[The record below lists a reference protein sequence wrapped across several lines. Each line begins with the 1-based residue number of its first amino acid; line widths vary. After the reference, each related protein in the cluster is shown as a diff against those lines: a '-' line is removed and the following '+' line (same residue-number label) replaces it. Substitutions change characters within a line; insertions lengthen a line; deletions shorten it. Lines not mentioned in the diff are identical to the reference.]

1 MPSRAVYSKFISHGF
16 DIAASD
22 YNRLDA
28 LESDEDLSML
38 FQVLARHKD
47 SLGASPVI
55 TANMVVG
62 NPDFDKI
69 RLSDFSQYFY
79 EPVTETLKRYP
90 GRERVESI
98 WKEGY
103 SSGLFF
109 PQFHGREHVNTI
121 RWMKALRM
129 QSPAILFTFEN
140 HTTFSGEG
148 DYNFMEVLDY
158 DTPSDIPVM
167 KESLTE
173 GLDLFEK
180 IFGYRSKTFIPP
192 CYTWN
197 SDVEETL
204 FQNGVIYL
212 QGLLVQSIPTGSFGH
227 YNKKYHFLGSRN
239 RLGQYYLVRN
249 CFFEPSLSKSSESV
263 NECLNRIDI
272 AFRWNKPAVIGTHRI
287 NYIGSL
293 DRHNREKN
301 LRLLDDLLTAL
312 LKKWPDAEFLTSD
325 KLGDLIAGD
334 IRNQAD

>member
-1 MPSRAVYSKFISHGF
+1 
-16 DIAASD
+16 
-22 YNRLDA
+22 
-28 LESDEDLSML
+28 
-38 FQVLARHKD
+38 
-47 SLGASPVI
+47 
-55 TANMVVG
+55 MVVG

-90 GRERVESI
+90 GRERVEAI

-121 RWMKALRM
+121 RWMKALRK
-129 QSPAILFTFEN
+129 QSPAIQFTFEN

-167 KESLTE
+167 KESLAE

-180 IFGYRSKTFIPP
+180 IFGYRSRTFIPP

-204 FQNGVIYL
+204 FQNGVIYI

-227 YNKKYHFLGSRN
+227 YDKKYHFLGSRN

-287 NYIGSL
+287 NYVGSL

-301 LRLLDDLLTAL
+301 LKLLDDLLTAL

-334 IRNQAD
+334 IRNQAG